1 MKTAVLTFALATLA
15 AAAPAPLVPRAPP
28 GVPTT
33 AAAKTQLAG
42 LTVAA
47 QGPQT
52 GYSRDLFPH
61 WITQSGACNTRE
73 VVLKRDGTGVVQ
85 DSSCA
90 ATSGTWAS
98 PYDGATW
105 TAASDVDIDH
115 MVPLSNAWKSGA
127 SSWTTARRQAFAND
141 LTNPQLLAVTDN
153 VNQSKGDKGPEDWKP
168 PLTSYYCTYAKMW
181 VRVKSVYSLTITS
194 AEKTALTNNGC
205 YGGYRYRHASG
216 ANCVCSALYNDL
228 EDFDAGYKSNSL
240 SAC

>member
-1 MKTAVLTFALATLA
+1 MKTTVLAFALTALVS
-15 AAAPAPLVPRAPP
+15 AAPAPLVPRAPP

-73 VVLKRDGTGVVQ
+73 VVLARDGTNVVQ
-85 DSSCA
+85 SSTCA
-90 ATSGTWAS
+90 ATSGTWKS

-115 MVPLSNAWKSGA
+115 MVPLSNAWK
-127 SSWTTARRQAFAND
+127 
-141 LTNPQLLAVTDN
+141 
-153 VNQSKGDKGPEDWKP
+153 
-168 PLTSYYCTYAKMW
+168 
-181 VRVKSVYSLTITS
+181 
-194 AEKTALTNNGC
+194 
-205 YGGYRYRHASG
+205 
-216 ANCVCSALYNDL
+216 
-228 EDFDAGYKSNSL
+228 
-240 SAC
+240 